1 MNSAT
6 SSPFPFFRLLV
17 ITGAIFIAITSEFL
31 PTGLLPDISGELRVS
46 ESQVGL
52 LVTVFAGTVV
62 VTTAPFAFLT
72 RTLSRKWLMV
82 GLLVVFAIS
91 NFLAAGAPTYEVLVA
106 SRVLGGLAHGL
117 FWAVTGPY
125 ASHLVP
131 PHQLA
136 RAVAVTG
143 MGGTA
148 AFIFGVPLGTAIG
161 HAIGWRLAFV
171 AVGVAVLVFVL
182 LVVLLLPPVKHLPDL
197 STAEIALPMRKDPSL
212 RGVIVVCAA
221 VLIIMTGQNVF
232 YTYIAPW
239 VIQVGGFSPDAVSP
253 LLLVYGVAGAAGL
266 LVVGTIGDKYPRAT
280 PVALVGMLA
289 LAVAFLAAVGPTAP
303 WAVIAGLALWS
314 AAFGGLPA
322 LFQAR
327 LLHEASARVRDVA
340 AAWLT
345 TAFNIAIGGG
355 ALIGGA
361 ALDGFG
367 IQTLPWIQVAV
378 VVVGLVFVS
387 ATLGRRAPAR
397 ATVA

>member
-148 AFIFGVPLGTAIG
+148 AFIFGVPLGTALG
-161 HAIGWRLAFV
+161 HALGWRLAF
-171 AVGVAVLVFVL
+171 AVVGGVVLVFL
-182 LVVLLLPPVKHLPDL
+182 ALVVLFLPPVQHLVPL
-197 STAEIALPMRKDPSL
+197 ATGEILVPARHDRTIPAI
-212 RGVIVVCAA
+212 VIVCLTVAI
-221 VLIIMTGQNVF
+221 LITGQNTLS
-232 YTYIAPW
+232 TYIVPW
-239 VIQVGGFSPDAVSP
+239 ATE
-253 LLLVYGVAGAAGL
+253 
-266 LVVGTIGDKYPRAT
+266 VGTCLLYTSPSPRD
-280 PVALVGMLA
+280 
-289 LAVAFLAAVGPTAP
+289 
-303 WAVIAGLALWS
+303 S
-314 AAFGGLPA
+314 
-322 LFQAR
+322 
-327 LLHEASARVRDVA
+327 
-340 AAWLT
+340 
-345 TAFNIAIGGG
+345 
-355 ALIGGA
+355 
-361 ALDGFG
+361 
-367 IQTLPWIQVAV
+367 
-378 VVVGLVFVS
+378 
-387 ATLGRRAPAR
+387 
-397 ATVA
+397 